1 MASGECERLGLI
13 GQASVCW
20 RLTLEAVG
28 GLILIGDK
36 DGWTPAALCTGMRD
50 RANNEVVVY
59 PGATHSFSYNPGIDY
74 LGHGL
79 RRRGSVRR
87 ATTNRRFHGRT
98 HAAQVRSQ

>member
-59 PGATHSFSYNPGIDY
+59 PGATHSFTCNPGIDY
-74 LGHGL
+74 LGHHMAYDEGAAL
-79 RRRGSVRR
+79 D
-87 ATTNRRFHGRT
+87 AQQRT
-98 HAAQVRSQ
+98 DAFMAVHMPPK